1 MLLVPPIPRVRR
13 QSTEYVDYA
22 ATADV
27 AADDV
32 VVPAAFAAAVSV
44 FVQRHWQQ
52 HGHDFG

>member
-1 MLLVPPIPRVRR
+1 LLLVPPIPRVRR